1 MLASTV
7 DLLTQ
12 AASNSLLVFCFCNL
26 IIVMIVMGS
35 KPGSYVEKESE
46 IPVSMVTSSNKYTR
60 NNANCKQVDDA
71 KCKQEEGT
79 VVNPSDTVFSQVS
92 SNAKKELAT
101 ASDEKDSIISHD
113 NDSKKCDN
121 DDELRRRAEEFIEKM
136 NKGWRAELSRT
147 SHLI

>member
-1 MLASTV
+1 MLASAV

-26 IIVMIVMGS
+26 IIVIIVMGS
-35 KPGSYVEKESE
+35 KPGSYFEQESE
-46 IPVSMVTSSNKYTR
+46 IPVSMSSSYKYNR

-79 VVNPSDTVFSQVS
+79 LVNPSDTVFSKVS

-101 ASDEKDSIISHD
+101 ASDEKDSIISHH

-136 NKGWRAELSRT
+136 NKGWRAELLRN

>member
-1 MLASTV
+1 MLASAV

-35 KPGSYVEKESE
+35 KRGSTLSK
-46 IPVSMVTSSNKYTR
+46 K
-60 NNANCKQVDDA
+60 
-71 KCKQEEGT
+71 EEGT
-79 VVNPSDTVFSQVS
+79 LVNPSDTVFSQVS

-101 ASDEKDSIISHD
+101 ASDEKDNIISHH

-136 NKGWRAELSRT
+136 NKGGRAELLRT